1 MCCTLSYTIQVWHQ
15 SAPFT
20 IKTAG
25 TKTTICILDWLE
37 CVFLLLLL
45 LLCYFTYLTSG
56 ADRIHIFAV
65 KCTSP
70 VPSTW
75 SQIMKLKHYINI
87 SLHTEYRL
95 VAILIW
101 RQRTK
106 DSSVRD
112 RVVGIFVEDRPH
124 LYPGGNLNLI
134 FQSHVKW
141 QIKSRI
147 LTPLIWIILRHLIRF
162 ILGHLLLLLPLTS
175 WFFYHLPIWLFFPQ
189 PGITQSDLPIDTD

>member
-1 MCCTLSYTIQVWHQ
+1 MHHQIQLNEWMLHICCTLSYTIQVWHQ

-124 LYPGGNLNLI
+124 LYPGDNLNLI

-141 QIKSRI
+141 QI
-147 LTPLIWIILRHLIRF
+147 
-162 ILGHLLLLLPLTS
+162 
-175 WFFYHLPIWLFFPQ
+175 
-189 PGITQSDLPIDTD
+189 